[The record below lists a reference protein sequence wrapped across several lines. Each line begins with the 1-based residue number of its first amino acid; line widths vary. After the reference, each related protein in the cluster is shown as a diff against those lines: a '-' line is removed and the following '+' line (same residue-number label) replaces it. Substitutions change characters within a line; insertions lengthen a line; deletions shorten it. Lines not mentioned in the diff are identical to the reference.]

1 MSAHLFDQPGKLYLG
16 REFDLGRNQP
26 TEAPLLLNA
35 RDLTTHAV
43 CLGMTGT
50 GKTGLG
56 ICLLEEVLLQDVP
69 CIILDPKGDIT
80 NLVLAFPDLAPAD
93 FRPWVDEDE
102 AHRHGQTVDQLAEQT
117 AQRWKAGLASWGI
130 EPERVRQLHD
140 RVAFNIYT
148 PGSNTGI
155 PVNILQNFNPP
166 TEGKLTWA
174 QNAET
179 LRERIAQIVSA
190 LLDLVGFDGDRADPV
205 KSREHILLSTL
216 FESAWRAG
224 QPVNIAALIQMIQ
237 TPPIRKVG
245 AFDMDVFY
253 PKAERFELAMALNN
267 LSASPS
273 FQSWQNGISLDIAD
287 LMKRVREPER
297 QPGSVNPAG
306 KVQASIFYLAHLSD
320 EERQFFITLLLSQVV
335 LWMRAQ
341 SGTSSLRALVYFDEV
356 FGYCPPFPRN
366 PPTKQPIM
374 TIIKQGRAAGLGL
387 FLATQNPADLDYKGL
402 ANIGTWFIGRLRTG
416 RDRDRALEGLEGAA
430 AGLNRAEFEK
440 PLSTLPQRVF
450 LAQSA
455 TGDPRFFQ
463 TRWAMS
469 YLRGPMTRDQVAA
482 LKGEA
487 QGEGGRGNENA
498 ANESAG
504 LDGLEAPTAAWMTNT
519 PTAPINPNRATHE
532 MIAPRPTHTL
542 ARPQLPP
549 DVREVFLET
558 EDGGRRTAFHASVA
572 RPSSIVYVPRLL
584 ASASVRITDR
594 TSGVIQDERYT
605 YLLPLAGVLQS
616 PDFTRAQSLPT
627 FDPQSLKLEPAQ
639 QAHFEP
645 LPAGLT
651 GRWMKQAEK
660 VLIEFV
666 YRNGVKS
673 IFFNRALKV
682 YGDVGESGL
691 VFRQRCEAAAGE
703 KRNQDALKIRA
714 QFEKRMVTLQNQ
726 LMRENRELESDRSE
740 LTARKREELLTN
752 AESVL
757 NFMLGRRSNRSVSW
771 GANKRRQTQ
780 ASEMEVHEGEQA
792 IAKLNSDLQHVAGEY
807 QAALSQISEKW
818 MHAVS
823 DVVEMPLAPKKG
835 DIFADLVALAWVP
848 VMLPATP

>member
-1 MSAHLFDQPGKLYLG
+1 MFDQPGKLYLG

-26 TEAPLLLNA
+26 TQTPLLLNA

-56 ICLLEEVLLQDVP
+56 ICVLEEVLLQDVP

-80 NLVLAFPDLAPAD
+80 NLVLAFPELAPAN

-102 AHRHGQTVDQLAEQT
+102 AHRLGLSTDQLAEQT
-117 AQRWKAGLASWGI
+117 AQRWKAGLASWDI
-130 EPERVRQLHD
+130 EPERIRKLRD

-155 PVNILQNFNPP
+155 PVNVLQNFNPP
-166 TEGKLTWA
+166 TDDKLTWA
-174 QNAET
+174 RNAET

-216 FESAWRAG
+216 FESAWRVG
-224 QPVNIAALIQMIQ
+224 HRVDIPLLIQMVQ
-237 TPPIRKVG
+237 TPPILKIG

-273 FQSWQNGISLDIAD
+273 FQSWQSGISLDIAE
-287 LMKRVREPER
+287 LMKRL
-297 QPGSVNPAG
+297 QTPGSVNPAG
-306 KVQASIFYLAHLSD
+306 KVQASIFYLAHLGD
-320 EERQFFITLLLSQVV
+320 EERQFFITLLLSQMV

-341 SGTSSLRALVYFDEV
+341 TGTSSLRALVYFDEM

-374 TIIKQGRAAGLGL
+374 TIIKQGRAAGLGM

-430 AGLNRAEFEK
+430 AGLNRADFEK

-450 LAQSA
+450 LLQSA

-469 YLRGPMTRDQVAA
+469 FLRGPMTRDQVAA
-482 LKGEA
+482 FKGE
-487 QGEGGRGNENA
+487 GEGGRGNETT
-498 ANESAG
+498 
-504 LDGLEAPTAAWMTNT
+504 DGSEHIGPVGEVAAWAM
-519 PTAPINPNRATHE
+519 PAASSQPPIAQT
-532 MIAPRPTHTL
+532 
-542 ARPQLPP
+542 RPQLPP

-558 EDGGRRTAFHASVA
+558 EDGGRRTAFHTSVS
-572 RPSSIVYVPRLL
+572 RPSSGLPSRAVVYAPRLL

-594 TSGVIQDERYT
+594 ASGVIQDERYT

-616 PDFTRAQSLPT
+616 PEFQRAQSLPT
-627 FDPQSLKLEPAQ
+627 FDVQALHLEPAQ
-639 QAHFEP
+639 HAQFEP

-651 GRWMKQAEK
+651 GRWVKQAEK
-660 VLIEFV
+660 VLIEYI

-673 IFFNRALKV
+673 IFFNRTLKV

-691 VFRQRCEAAAGE
+691 VFRQRCEVVAGE
-703 KRNQDALKIRA
+703 KRNQDALKVRA
-714 QFEKRMVTLQNQ
+714 QFEKRMVALQNQ
-726 LMRENRELESDRSE
+726 LLREHRELESDQSE
-740 LTARKREELLTN
+740 LGARKREELLTN
-752 AESVL
+752 AESVV
-757 NFMLGRRSNRSVSW
+757 NFVLGRRSNRSVSW

-780 ASEMEVHEGEQA
+780 ASEMDVREGQQA

-818 MHAVS
+818 MRAVS
-823 DVVEMPLAPKKG
+823 DVVEMPLAPKKS

-848 VMLPATP
+848 AVL